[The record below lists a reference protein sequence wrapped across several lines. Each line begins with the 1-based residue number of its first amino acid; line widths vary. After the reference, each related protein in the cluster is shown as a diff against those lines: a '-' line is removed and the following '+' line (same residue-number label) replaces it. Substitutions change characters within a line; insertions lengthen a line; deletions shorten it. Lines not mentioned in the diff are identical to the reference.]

1 MAMKLEKVVP
11 FGRSLDEYV
20 QMFNLTQSDFN
31 KRILGVGD
39 GPASFNAEATK
50 IGVNVTSIDP
60 IYQFSGDEIRK
71 KFNEVVDH
79 IIDQI
84 QASPE
89 DWIWSYHKSPEDLKS
104 NRIAA
109 INKFISD
116 YDRGK
121 LEQRYL
127 IGELPQLN
135 FKDKEFDIA
144 LCSHFLFLY
153 SDHHD
158 YQFHFDSIQ
167 EMLRVSQQVRIFPLL
182 TLMLQRSPY
191 LDRIIQEFRKLGYT
205 VSIVKVGYELQKGG
219 NEMLLIGERGSGIRD
234 QGSGIGD

>member
-20 QMFNLTQSDFN
+20 QMFNLTKSDLH

-50 IGVNVTSIDP
+50 MGVQVTSIDP
-60 IYQFSGDEIRK
+60 IYQFSGDEILKR
-71 KFNEVVDH
+71 FHEVVDN
-79 IIDQI
+79 IIDQVK
-84 QASPE
+84 ASPN
-89 DWIWSYHKSPEDLKS
+89 DWIWSYHKSADNLRL
-104 NRIAA
+104 NRVQA

-116 YDRGK
+116 YDQGK
-121 LEQRYL
+121 QEKRYL
-127 IGELPQLN
+127 IGELPKLN
-135 FKDKEFDIA
+135 FPDKEYDIA

-158 YQFHFDSIQ
+158 YQFHFDAIK
-167 EMLRVSQQVRIFPLL
+167 EMLRVSQEVRIFPLL

-191 LDRIIQEFRKLGYT
+191 LDRITQELQELGYT
-205 VSIVKVGYELQKGG
+205 VSIVKVEYELQKGG
-219 NEMLLIGERGSGIRD
+219 NEMLLIR
-234 QGSGIGD
+234 